1 MSQITRFVGLDVHK
15 SSISIAVA
23 EAGRKEPKFL
33 GRLPNDFPCL
43 LKKLLR
49 LAPVEKLLCAYE
61 AGPTGF
67 GLQRE
72 LTKHGIQCQV
82 IAPSRTPKRSGD
94 RVKTDKRDSR
104 TLAHYLRSGDLT
116 SIYVP
121 DEACEAMRDLI
132 RARHDA
138 KRDQLKA
145 RQRLGHF
152 LLRHDR
158 RFSGAGNWT
167 RRHLE
172 WLRQQVFD
180 HEAQNRVLEEYLQSV
195 EEAGSRVERYEKLLE
210 KLAPATEQGALIE
223 ALQAFRGIRLLTAS
237 AIAYELGDLKRFASP
252 TKLMGFL
259 GVVPSEDSSGNKV
272 QRGAITKSGN
282 TGLRRLL
289 VESAW
294 SYRFRPSVTG
304 RLRTRAA
311 RVAPGV
317 RQIAW
322 KAQVRLHSRYKT
334 MLARKKKQQKVLV
347 ALARELAGFV
357 WAVGQEREL
366 LAS

>member
-1 MSQITRFVGLDVHK
+1 MTK
-15 SSISIAVA
+15 
-23 EAGRKEPKFL
+23 GRGCGEL
-33 GRLPNDFPCL
+33 IEV
-43 LKKLLR
+43 R
-49 LAPVEKLLCAYE
+49 LAPVDVPPVRHVQKGRQPIRPDSFEL
-61 AGPTGF
+61 F
-67 GLQRE
+67 GR
-72 LTKHGIQCQV
+72 
-82 IAPSRTPKRSGD
+82 
-94 RVKTDKRDSR
+94 
-104 TLAHYLRSGDLT
+104 
-116 SIYVP
+116 
-121 DEACEAMRDLI
+121 
-132 RARHDA
+132 
-138 KRDQLKA
+138 
-145 RQRLGHF
+145 RQYPG
-152 LLRHDR
+152 
-158 RFSGAGNWT
+158 
-167 RRHLE
+167 
-172 WLRQQVFD
+172 
-180 HEAQNRVLEEYLQSV
+180 
-195 EEAGSRVERYEKLLE
+195 VERYEKLLE

-252 TKLMGFL
+252 IKLMGFL
-259 GVVPSEDSSGNKV
+259 GVVPSEDSSGDKV
-272 QRGAITKSGN
+272 QRGMITKSGN

-304 RLRTRAA
+304 RLKTRAA